1 MRQPLSTP
9 LLLPPAVRT
18 SLDARIDSTG
28 ILPPNMVS
36 AIVARIYSDPATRE
50 RLHSIAQGIMDHL
63 LSDEPGW
70 GNWPNDVGEAI
81 YVGLILRIW
90 LRDAVSAE
98 KPGLTKQELNR
109 LEETIIERII
119 ERKGQVDLCLKA
131 IRTTRHGGSHHSTL
145 KTFLVRN
152 GRTTRSGPEAKAVD
166 SVRPIK
172 TVSKSF
178 MVSKERRSP
187 YSR

>member
-1 MRQPLSTP
+1 MPPRSIA
-9 LLLPPAVRT
+9 LLLPPAVCAVLE
-18 SLDARIDSTG
+18 SRIDATG
-28 ILPPNMVS
+28 ILPPNLVS
-36 AIVARIYSDPATRE
+36 AIVERIYSDPAARE
-50 RLHSIAQGIMDHL
+50 RMHERASGVMDHL

-119 ERKGQVDLCLKA
+119 LRKGQ
-131 IRTTRHGGSHHSTL
+131 S
-145 KTFLVRN
+145 
-152 GRTTRSGPEAKAVD
+152 
-166 SVRPIK
+166 
-172 TVSKSF
+172 
-178 MVSKERRSP
+178 
-187 YSR
+187 